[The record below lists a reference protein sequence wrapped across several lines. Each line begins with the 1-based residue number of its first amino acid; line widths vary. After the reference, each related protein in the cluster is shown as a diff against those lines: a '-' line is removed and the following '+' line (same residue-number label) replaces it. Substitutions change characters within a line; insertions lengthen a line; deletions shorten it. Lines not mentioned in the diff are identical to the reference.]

1 MTRFE
6 ARTLAEAYMF
16 VDLVVGRNKPV
27 DLTAITELDYDG
39 GNRVLRV
46 NGWHDGEQH
55 DFTIVTP
62 GRSGET
68 RFGELYGTG
77 REPSLI
83 IDAGQWRAV
92 EDFAASN
99 IAAMVQRAA
108 GGPLSPDEV
117 NEIAN
122 NVEVAYSALAEI
134 GKFLPDGAGEVPA
147 EAFWSE
153 TGRAIRSQQPEA
165 FRRERLVR
173 DEAQYRAMA
182 DQISAARG

>member
-1 MTRFE
+1 MTQFE

-27 DLTAITELDYDG
+27 DLTALTDLDYVD

-46 NGWHDGEQH
+46 NGWHDGEEH

-62 GRSGET
+62 GRTGDT
-68 RFGELYGTG
+68 RPGELYGTG

-99 IAAMVQRAA
+99 IAALVQQAA

-134 GKFLPDGAGEVPA
+134 GKFLPDNAVEVPD

-153 TGRAIRSQQPEA
+153 IGRTIREQQPEA
-165 FRRERLVR
+165 FRRERLVEY
-173 DEAQYRAMA
+173 EAQYRAMA
-182 DQISAARG
+182 DQINAARG